1 MGILKGRKNSSL
13 EIKQSKQLKQPRI
26 RTRLHLRANAP
37 VLVER
42 IQKLLAGAGLGSRR
56 EIEAWIAEGRVQ
68 VNGRPAVLGERISAR
83 DEVRINGR
91 RVRLDAVAE
100 PVETVVLAYHKPQ
113 GEVCTLRDEQ
123 NRPTV
128 FERLPMVRRGRW
140 INIGRLDVMTSGL
153 LLFTND
159 GELAHRM
166 MHPSHEIEREYAVRV
181 LGEVDPA
188 VIRRLQT
195 GVELEDGQAHFDSLV
210 DAGGT
215 GANHWYHVTLRE
227 GRNRE
232 VKRLWESQGITVSR
246 LIRIRYGAIHL
257 LRHRSRGEHWF
268 LPQEQVAELKE
279 SVGMVVEPPP
289 TSGKRP
295 RFDREKTI
303 PRKPR
308 RSRF

>member
-1 MGILKGRKNSSL
+1 MRS
-13 EIKQSKQLKQPRI
+13 E
-26 RTRLHLRANAP
+26 AP
-37 VLVER
+37 VLIER

-56 EIEAWIAEGRVQ
+56 EVDAWITAGRVQ
-68 VNGRPAVLGERISAR
+68 VNGRPAELGERISAR

-91 RVRLDAVAE
+91 RVWLDAVAE
-100 PVETVVLAYHKPQ
+100 PVRTVVLAYHKPQ
-113 GEVCTLRDEQ
+113 GEICTLRDEQ

-128 FERLPMVRRGRW
+128 FERLPQARRGRW
-140 INIGRLDVMTSGL
+140 INIGRLDVNTAGL

-159 GELAHRM
+159 GELAHRL

-181 LGEVDPA
+181 LGEVEPA
-188 VIRRLQT
+188 VLQRLQT
-195 GVELEDGQAHFDSLV
+195 GVELDDGPARFDSLV
-210 DAGGT
+210 DAGGA
-215 GANHWYHVTLRE
+215 GANHWYHVILRE

-232 VKRLWESQGITVSR
+232 VKRLWESQGIVVSR

-279 SVGMVVEPPP
+279 SVGMAVKPPSTP
-289 TSGKRP
+289 SKRP
-295 RFDREKTI
+295 RVDRPTRA
-303 PRKPR
+303 PRRPR